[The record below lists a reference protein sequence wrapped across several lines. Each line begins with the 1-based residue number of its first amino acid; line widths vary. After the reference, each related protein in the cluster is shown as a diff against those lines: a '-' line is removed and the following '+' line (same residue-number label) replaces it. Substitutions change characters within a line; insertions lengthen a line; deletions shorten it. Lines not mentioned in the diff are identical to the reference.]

1 MRGLL
6 CSREWRLIAQGKAII
21 ASALI
26 TGLQKELAVKPVS
39 LLCALMIKKKK
50 KRKEV
55 RKRTSEELLSARSQ
69 SSEFSPPSAGFLP
82 GRISLTAKQRAK

>member
-1 MRGLL
+1 LL

-50 KRKEV
+50 EKK
-55 RKRTSEELLSARSQ
+55 RSQ
-69 SSEFSPPSAGFLP
+69 EKNIRRTF
-82 GRISLTAKQRAK
+82 ISKESIF

>member
-1 MRGLL
+1 LL

-39 LLCALMIKKKK
+39 LLCALMIKKKE
-50 KRKEV
+50 KR
-55 RKRTSEELLSARSQ
+55 RSQ
-69 SSEFSPPSAGFLP
+69 EKNIRRTF
-82 GRISLTAKQRAK
+82 ISKESIF